1 MKLSGQNL
9 ERRMNK
15 QRGVTLIEL
24 LIVIVVLGILVAV
37 AYPSYTKQ
45 VQRTKRAEC
54 AGGLVQLANAM
65 ERYFS
70 QNNSYLL
77 ATPLNTL
84 GVATCPID
92 GGRATYTLTIPVLTA
107 TTYELRA
114 TATATGGQ
122 ANDACGFLELTN
134 TGVKRAEK
142 GTIATCWR

>member
-1 MKLSGQNL
+1 
-9 ERRMNK
+9 MNK

-24 LIVIVVLGILVAV
+24 MIVIVVIGILAAV

-70 QNNSYLL
+70 QNNSYIG

-84 GVATCPID
+84 GVDTCPID
-92 GGRATYTLTIPVLTA
+92 GGVATYNLSIDPLTLTA
-107 TTYELRA
+107 TTYTLWA
-114 TATATGGQ
+114 APTGGQ
-122 ANDACGFLELTN
+122 VGDACGRLQLTN
-134 TGVKRAEK
+134 TGAKSAQT